1 MAPARTAS
9 AARDGSKGTGMKTM
23 MRRAGRGLLF
33 LLCAVTLMI
42 ACAAFA
48 TAADE
53 ALVYTTK
60 DQAPFTV
67 VAGGELPEDLSV
79 WKATGKNYYLFLPGA
94 VDRTGVT
101 IRYDGKLVAYD
112 ETTGKTVAPG
122 ESYVCD
128 LSADKA
134 NLYEYNEA
142 EGVYVKYAVNVMQ
155 GGAIPTVWITL
166 TGGDEAMIRINSS
179 QSDVEEG
186 SIFMVDEYG
195 RTVYD
200 GAMTRM
206 KGHGLTSYERSGR
219 LNTKNSYN
227 INLGQKAELV
237 PGAGRSKK
245 WSLLRIRTWGNYDAT
260 GLSYVMAFNTYN
272 ALIKDAYFNQC
283 TRFVDVYIDGDYWGV
298 YVLTERMDING
309 SMTVTDLED
318 KTDMPS
324 TKVAQVANKK
334 SDPAIAA
341 GIKSYSYAVNSSVP
355 EGTDITGGY
364 ILEIMCNHYG
374 ECGFRTQHNMF
385 VNIKS
390 PAYPT
395 KEMVQYIAQYVQ
407 EFENALFSDT
417 GYNELGKHYTDY
429 VDERSYA
436 AQTLIYAYY
445 LNWEIYRTSTYMTK
459 DAGEVIKFGP
469 VWDFESGPGVMYDP
483 TLFGTTFA
491 YNDVEQQHCWF
502 EQAWR
507 KGDYLHLITEMNEQL
522 REIVDQVM
530 GKEDAEIVQTFDD
543 CADTVKA
550 SHDMNWLR
558 WGQPNDY
565 DTWREAFRAS
575 LEYRYDTWFGTLWN
589 PQKYLLGL
597 TVDGVDNGDGM
608 WTLTGT
614 TYGKVD
620 SDYLLWYEI
629 TDDWTE
635 GKQIGTGESITV
647 PAGGKY
653 YARVTGPNN
662 AYYQYANGKIFKNK
676 SLTVSSNVVTEL
688 PVTLASGRIEGGK
701 TWQRMLAAKNA
712 PVDVIAE
719 IPAPKPVE
727 AVTEPE
733 TETAAPRASRSASMS
748 DAEWIVMTAGIVLV
762 AGTMAV
768 LGGIKRKGS
777 KTA

>member
-1 MAPARTAS
+1 
-9 AARDGSKGTGMKTM
+9 M
-23 MRRAGRGLLF
+23 MTFKRRAGRGILF
-33 LLCAVTLMI
+33 LLLAVTLLW
-42 ACAAFA
+42 
-48 TAADE
+48 TAALAASAAD

-67 VAGGELPEDLSV
+67 LASDGEGGNILPEDLSL
-79 WKATGKNYYLFLPGA
+79 WKASGKNYYLFLPGTA
-94 VDRTGVT
+94 DRTAVS

-122 ESYVCD
+122 ERYVCD
-128 LSADKA
+128 LSADTA
-134 NLYEYNEA
+134 NLYEYTAE
-142 EGVYVKYAVNVMQ
+142 EGVYVKYAVHVMQ
-155 GGAIPTVWITL
+155 AGKIPTLWITL
-166 TGGDEAMIRINSS
+166 TDGDEALIRINSS

-186 SIFMVDEYG
+186 AILMLDENG
-195 RTVYD
+195 RKVYD
-200 GAMTRM
+200 GPMTRM

-227 INLGQKAELV
+227 INLGEKAELV

-245 WSLLRIRTWGNYDAT
+245 WSLLRIRTWGNYDPT
-260 GLSYVMAFNTYN
+260 GMSYVMAFNTYN
-272 ALIKDAYFNQC
+272 ALVKDAYFNQC
-283 TRFVDVYIDGDYWGV
+283 TRFVDVYIDGDYRGV

-309 SMTVTDLED
+309 SMTVRDLEEL
-318 KTDMPS
+318 TTMPS
-324 TKVAQVANKK
+324 TKTATVSGKK

-341 GIKSYSYAVNSSVP
+341 GIKSYSYATGSSVP

-374 ECGFRTQHNMF
+374 ECGFRTKHNMF

-395 KEMVQYIAQYVQ
+395 KEMVQYVAQYVQ

-417 GYNELGKHYTDY
+417 GYNELGRHYTDY

-459 DAGEVIKFGP
+459 DAGGVIKFGP
-469 VWDFESGPGVMYDP
+469 VWDFESGPWIMYDP

-491 YNDVEQQHCWF
+491 YNDVEQQYCWF

-507 KGDYLHLITEMNEQL
+507 KGDYMHLISEMNEQL

-530 GKEDAEIVQTFDD
+530 GNTEAEIVQTFDD
-543 CADTVKA
+543 CAETVKP
-550 SHDMNWLR
+550 SHEMNWLR
-558 WGQPNDY
+558 WNQPDDF
-565 DTWREAFRAS
+565 DTWRDAYRES
-575 LEYRYDTWFGTLWN
+575 LGVRYDTWFNTLWN
-589 PQKYLLGL
+589 PSKYLLGL
-597 TVDGVDNGDGM
+597 TVDGVDNGDGT

-614 TYGKVD
+614 AYGKID
-620 SDYLLWYEI
+620 SDYLLWYQI
-629 TDDWTE
+629 GDDWTTGE
-635 GKQIGTGESITV
+635 QIGTGESITV

-676 SLTVSSNVVTEL
+676 SLTMTSNVVTEV
-688 PVTLASGRIEGGK
+688 PVTLASGRIEGGRL
-701 TWQRMLAAKNA
+701 WERILAQKNGV
-712 PVDVIAE
+712 PEE
-719 IPAPKPVE
+719 IVV
-727 AVTEPE
+727 AVTPEPE
-733 TETAAPRASRSASMS
+733 TKTPVEEIAAPRVSRSASMS
-748 DAEWIVMTAGIVLV
+748 DAEWIVMTAGIVL
-762 AGTMAV
+762 AAAAMAV
-768 LGGIKRKGS
+768 LGGMKRKGG
-777 KTA
+777 KAA

>member
-1 MAPARTAS
+1 
-9 AARDGSKGTGMKTM
+9 MKTFK
-23 MRRAGRGLLF
+23 RRAGRGLLI
-33 LLCAVTLMI
+33 LLCAATLLI
-42 ACAAFA
+42 ALAVAAS
-48 TAADE
+48 ADE
-53 ALVYTTK
+53 ALVYSTK
-60 DQAPFTV
+60 DEAPFTV
-67 VAGGELPEDLSV
+67 LAEGGALPEDLSV
-79 WKATGKNYYLFLPGA
+79 WKATGKKYYLFLPA
-94 VDRTGVT
+94 ALDRTGVT
-101 IRYDGKLVAYD
+101 IRYDGKLMAYD
-112 ETTGKTVAPG
+112 ETAGKLIAPG
-122 ESYVCD
+122 ESFVCD
-128 LSADKA
+128 LSADTA

-155 GGAIPTVWITL
+155 AGHIPTLWITL
-166 TGGDEAMIRINSS
+166 TDGDEALIRINSS
-179 QSDVEEG
+179 QSDVEQG
-186 SIFMVDEYG
+186 SIFMVDEG
-195 RTVYD
+195 GKVVYD
-200 GAMTRM
+200 GEMTRM

-245 WSLLRIRTWGNYDAT
+245 WSLLRIRTWGNYDPT
-260 GLSYVMAFNTYN
+260 GMSYVTAFNTFN
-272 ALIKDAYFNQC
+272 ALVKDEYFNQC
-283 TRFVDVYIDGDYWGV
+283 TRFVDVYIDGAYWGV
-298 YVLTERMDING
+298 FVLTERMDING
-309 SMTVTDLED
+309 SMTVTDLEE
-318 KTDMPS
+318 KTTMPS
-324 TKVAQVANKK
+324 TKTTQISNKK

-341 GIKSYSYAVNSSVP
+341 GIKSYSYATASTVP

-374 ECGFRTQHNMF
+374 ECGFRTKHNMY

-469 VWDFESGPGVMYDP
+469 VWDFESGPWVMYDQ

-507 KGDYLHLITEMNEQL
+507 KGDYLHLISEMNGQL
-522 REIVDQVM
+522 KEIVDQVM
-530 GKEDAEIVQTFDD
+530 GLAEPEIVQTFED
-543 CADTVKA
+543 CANDVRQ
-550 SHDMNWLR
+550 SQEMNWLR
-558 WGQPNDY
+558 WGQPDTF
-565 DTWREAFRAS
+565 DTWLDAYFES
-575 LEYRYDTWFGTLWN
+575 LGVRYDTWFNNLWN
-589 PQKYLLGL
+589 PSKYLLGL
-597 TVDGVDNGDGM
+597 TVDGVDNGDGT

-614 TYGKVD
+614 SYGKID
-620 SDYLLWYEI
+620 SDYLLWFEI
-629 TDDWTE
+629 TDDWTAGE
-635 GKQIGTGESITV
+635 QIGTGESITV
-647 PAGGKY
+647 PAGGRY

-676 SLTVSSNVVTEL
+676 SLTVTSNVVTEV
-688 PVTLASGRIEGGK
+688 PVTLTNPRIEGGK
-701 TWQRMLAAKNA
+701 LWQRMLAAKNA
-712 PVDVIAE
+712 EPEVIAE
-719 IPAPKPVE
+719 IPAPEHSGPAAEKGE
-727 AVTEPE
+727 
-733 TETAAPRASRSASMS
+733 ETAETAPRLSRSASMS

-762 AGTMAV
+762 AGVMAA
-768 LGGIKRKGS
+768 LGGTKRKGG

>member
-1 MAPARTAS
+1 
-9 AARDGSKGTGMKTM
+9 MKTFK
-23 MRRAGRGLLF
+23 RRAGRGLLI
-33 LLCAVTLMI
+33 LLCAATLLI
-42 ACAAFA
+42 ALAVAAS
-48 TAADE
+48 ADE
-53 ALVYTTK
+53 ALVYSTK
-60 DQAPFTV
+60 DEAPFTV
-67 VAGGELPEDLSV
+67 LAEGGALPEDLSV
-79 WKATGKNYYLFLPGA
+79 WKATGKKYYLFLPA
-94 VDRTGVT
+94 ALDRTGVT
-101 IRYDGKLVAYD
+101 IRYDGKLMAYD
-112 ETTGKTVAPG
+112 ETAGKLIAPG
-122 ESYVCD
+122 ESFVCD
-128 LSADKA
+128 LSADTA

-155 GGAIPTVWITL
+155 AGHIPTLWITL
-166 TGGDEAMIRINSS
+166 TDGDEALIRINSS
-179 QSDVEEG
+179 QSDVEQG
-186 SIFMVDEYG
+186 SIFMVDEG
-195 RTVYD
+195 GKVVYD
-200 GAMTRM
+200 GEMTRM

-237 PGAGRSKK
+237 PGAGRSRK
-245 WSLLRIRTWGNYDAT
+245 WSLLRIRTWGSYDPT
-260 GLSYVMAFNTYN
+260 GMSYVTAFNTFN
-272 ALIKDAYFNQC
+272 ALVKDEYFNQC
-283 TRFVDVYIDGDYWGV
+283 TRFVDVYIDGAYWGV
-298 YVLTERMDING
+298 FVLTERMDING
-309 SMTVTDLED
+309 SMTVTDLEE
-318 KTDMPS
+318 KTTMPS
-324 TKVAQVANKK
+324 TKTAQISNKK

-341 GIKSYSYAVNSSVP
+341 GIKSYSYATASTVP

-374 ECGFRTQHNMF
+374 ECGFRTKHNMY

-459 DAGEVIKFGP
+459 DVGEVIKFGP
-469 VWDFESGPGVMYDP
+469 VWDFESGPWVMYDQ

-507 KGDYLHLITEMNEQL
+507 KGDYLHLISEMNGQL
-522 REIVDQVM
+522 KEIVDQVM
-530 GKEDAEIVQTFDD
+530 GLAEPEIVQTFED
-543 CADTVKA
+543 CANDVRQ
-550 SHDMNWLR
+550 SQEMNWLR
-558 WGQPNDY
+558 WGQPDTF
-565 DTWREAFRAS
+565 DTWLDAYFES
-575 LEYRYDTWFGTLWN
+575 LGVRYDTWFNNLWN
-589 PQKYLLGL
+589 PSKYLLGL
-597 TVDGVDNGDGM
+597 TVDGVDNGDGT

-614 TYGKVD
+614 SYGKID
-620 SDYLLWYEI
+620 SDYLLWFEI
-629 TDDWTE
+629 TDDWTAGE
-635 GKQIGTGESITV
+635 QIGTGESITV

-676 SLTVSSNVVTEL
+676 SLTVTSNVVTEV
-688 PVTLASGRIEGGK
+688 PVTLTNPRIEGGK
-701 TWQRMLAAKNA
+701 LWQRMLAAKNA
-712 PVDVIAE
+712 EPEVIAE
-719 IPAPKPVE
+719 IPAPEHSGPAAEKGE
-727 AVTEPE
+727 
-733 TETAAPRASRSASMS
+733 ETAETAPRLSRSASMS

-762 AGTMAV
+762 AGVMAA
-768 LGGIKRKGS
+768 LGGTKRKGG

>member
-1 MAPARTAS
+1 
-9 AARDGSKGTGMKTM
+9 MKTFK
-23 MRRAGRGLLF
+23 RRAGRGLLI
-33 LLCAVTLMI
+33 LLCAATLLI
-42 ACAAFA
+42 ALAVAAS
-48 TAADE
+48 ADE
-53 ALVYTTK
+53 ALVYSTK
-60 DQAPFTV
+60 DEAPFTV
-67 VAGGELPEDLSV
+67 LAEGGALPEDLSV
-79 WKATGKNYYLFLPGA
+79 WKATGKKYYLFLPA
-94 VDRTGVT
+94 ALDRTGVT
-101 IRYDGKLVAYD
+101 IRYDGKLMAYD
-112 ETTGKTVAPG
+112 ETAGKLIAPG
-122 ESYVCD
+122 ESFVCD
-128 LSADKA
+128 LSADTA

-155 GGAIPTVWITL
+155 AGHIPTLWITL
-166 TGGDEAMIRINSS
+166 TDGDEALIRINSS
-179 QSDVEEG
+179 QSDVEQG
-186 SIFMVDEYG
+186 SIFMVDEG
-195 RTVYD
+195 GKVVYD
-200 GAMTRM
+200 GEMTRM

-245 WSLLRIRTWGNYDAT
+245 WSLLRIRTWGNYDPT
-260 GLSYVMAFNTYN
+260 GMSYVTAFNTFN
-272 ALIKDAYFNQC
+272 ALVKDEYFNQC
-283 TRFVDVYIDGDYWGV
+283 TRFVDVYIDGAYWGV
-298 YVLTERMDING
+298 FVLTERMDING
-309 SMTVTDLED
+309 SMTVTDLEE
-318 KTDMPS
+318 KTTMPS
-324 TKVAQVANKK
+324 TKTTQISNKK

-341 GIKSYSYAVNSSVP
+341 GIKSYSYATASTVP

-374 ECGFRTQHNMF
+374 ECGFRTKHNMY

-459 DAGEVIKFGP
+459 DVGEVIKFGP
-469 VWDFESGPGVMYDP
+469 VWDFESGPWVMYDQ

-507 KGDYLHLITEMNEQL
+507 KGDYLHLISEMNGQL
-522 REIVDQVM
+522 KEIVDQVM
-530 GKEDAEIVQTFDD
+530 GLAEPEIVQTFED
-543 CADTVKA
+543 CANDVRQ
-550 SHDMNWLR
+550 SQEMNWLR
-558 WGQPNDY
+558 WGQPDTF
-565 DTWREAFRAS
+565 DTWLDAYFES
-575 LEYRYDTWFGTLWN
+575 LGVRYDTWFNNLWN
-589 PQKYLLGL
+589 PSKYLLGL
-597 TVDGVDNGDGM
+597 TVDGVDNGDGT

-614 TYGKVD
+614 SYGKID
-620 SDYLLWYEI
+620 SDYLLWFEI
-629 TDDWTE
+629 TDDWTAGE
-635 GKQIGTGESITV
+635 QIGTGESITV
-647 PAGGKY
+647 PAGGRY

-676 SLTVSSNVVTEL
+676 SLTVTSNVVTEV
-688 PVTLASGRIEGGK
+688 PVTLTNPRIEGGK
-701 TWQRMLAAKNA
+701 LWQRMLAAKNA
-712 PVDVIAE
+712 EPEVIAE
-719 IPAPKPVE
+719 IPAPEHSGPAAEKAE
-727 AVTEPE
+727 
-733 TETAAPRASRSASMS
+733 ETAETAPRLSRSASMS

-762 AGTMAV
+762 AGVMAA
-768 LGGIKRKGS
+768 LGGTKRKGG